1 MSGTSHGTPGVD
13 ARVSDNGERS
23 KASPRRSAHRLW
35 WDSPGKRIAANE
47 DGFGTD
53 DGRRAEAGHERA
65 LMDA

>member
-1 MSGTSHGTPGVD
+1 MD
-13 ARVSDNGERS
+13 RVFDRR
-23 KASPRRSAHRLW
+23 ASRMTRGMTVRL
-35 WDSPGKRIAANE
+35 AANE

>member
-1 MSGTSHGTPGVD
+1 MVRTNQLREIERPLIGRSGKSD
-13 ARVSDNGERS
+13 APN
-23 KASPRRSAHRLW
+23 
-35 WDSPGKRIAANE
+35 AANE